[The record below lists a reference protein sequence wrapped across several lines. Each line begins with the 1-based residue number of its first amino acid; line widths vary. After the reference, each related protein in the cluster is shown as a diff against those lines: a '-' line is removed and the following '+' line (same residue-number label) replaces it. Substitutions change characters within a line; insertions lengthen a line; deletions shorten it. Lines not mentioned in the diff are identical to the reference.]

1 MGHKKNTTTTTTTRS
16 NFNQQ
21 LSFRINDSALCQ
33 CKKRLQKS
41 TAVTTPQ
48 RYLVRVLEVTDPW
61 RVFVC
66 RDLVACLSRCCPA
79 GETRCPPPFDWR
91 SITTAPRHARP
102 QPIDQIVKRARFDRF
117 GSLWPVYKPNTPIK
131 QHHHTTTSDTHKKQK
146 SLACC

>member
-1 MGHKKNTTTTTTTRS
+1 M
-16 NFNQQ
+16 
-21 LSFRINDSALCQ
+21 
-33 CKKRLQKS
+33 
-41 TAVTTPQ
+41 TTPQ

-131 QHHHTTTSDTHKKQK
+131 QHHHTTHQTHTQEAEKLSMLLITWERFVRYHLTARGGLGGSAPPAPPQN
-146 SLACC
+146 AGHGRTH